1 MRMFVS
7 PLVWTE
13 KRLAYPIA
21 GETLNALVVV
31 LDRDRG
37 RRGNGQVHVT
47 DQIAASCWRWPVM
60 PTPSPPV
67 FTVSK

>member
-1 MRMFVS
+1 M
-7 PLVWTE
+7 
-13 KRLAYPIA
+13 AYPIA
-21 GETLNALVVV
+21 VETLNALVVV

-60 PTPSPPV
+60 PTPSPPE

>member
-1 MRMFVS
+1 M
-7 PLVWTE
+7 
-13 KRLAYPIA
+13 AYPIA

-37 RRGNGQVHVT
+37 RRGNRQVHVT

-60 PTPSPPV
+60 PTPPPPE